1 MMPGMTIVPAYP
13 GITEIIWNEHTDFFI
28 WMLVITVISSSSR
41 LKRRSRPWMDRGRCP
56 IIVSNSICT
65 SAHAHWIFNP
75 WPQYC
80 DFLQQNPA
88 SRKCR
93 QRFSLSWKLL
103 MALVSWEF
111 GQCHASAV
119 CPVVDMFLSL
129 RGDSKDLSWMA
140 LGCGFKTFSIFDP
153 YLRKISKWT
162 HVSQMG

>member
-1 MMPGMTIVPAYP
+1 MATLSTLMERCHDDAWHDNCPCISWHHWNNLKWAY
-13 GITEIIWNEHTDFFI
+13 WLFI
-28 WMLVITVISSSSR
+28 RMLVITVISSSSR

-80 DFLQQNPA
+80 NFLQQNPA

-103 MALVSWEF
+103 MALVSWNLDNVTHL
-111 GQCHASAV
+111 QC
-119 CPVVDMFLSL
+119 
-129 RGDSKDLSWMA
+129 A
-140 LGCGFKTFSIFDP
+140 LWWICFFPCGVTVKTCHEW
-153 YLRKISKWT
+153 L
-162 HVSQMG
+162 